1 MTWPASGAGHR
12 RWAEAVHVSRRESRI
27 PAAPAEGWLSD
38 GRQVLHFR
46 PVVWERWHQELE
58 VTSGEW
64 LPDQAAP
71 LLKRRERLSRE
82 QAIRL
87 WRQKR
92 KEGWSDCAP
101 QWRPPK
107 PLGWRSRG

>member
-1 MTWPASGAGHR
+1 M
-12 RWAEAVHVSRRESRI
+12 HVSKRHTRI
-27 PAAPAEGWLSD
+27 PVTPTEGWLSD

-46 PVVWERWHQELE
+46 PVIWERSRQELE

-92 KEGWSDCAP
+92 QAGWKSCAQ
-101 QWRPPK
+101 QWTPPSFMG
-107 PLGWRSRG
+107 LD

>member
-1 MTWPASGAGHR
+1 MTWPANGAGRR
-12 RWAEAVHVSRRESRI
+12 RWAEAVHVSRQQPRI
-27 PAAPAEGWLSD
+27 PATPAEGWLSD

-46 PVVWERWHQELE
+46 PVIWERWHQELE

-64 LPDQAAP
+64 LAGQVAP

-92 KEGWSDCAP
+92 QAGWKSCAQ
-101 QWRPPK
+101 QWPP
-107 PLGWRSRG
+107 PSFMGLD

>member
-1 MTWPASGAGHR
+1 MSRGPRNRPPLSPK
-12 RWAEAVHVSRRESRI
+12 EAWI
-27 PAAPAEGWLSD
+27 SD

-46 PVVWERWHQELE
+46 PVIWERCRQELE
-58 VTSGEW
+58 ITSGEW
-64 LPDQAAP
+64 LSGQAAP

-92 KEGWSDCAP
+92 QAGWKSCAQ
-101 QWRPPK
+101 QWPP
-107 PLGWRSRG
+107 PSFTGLD

>member
-1 MTWPASGAGHR
+1 MTWPASGAGRR
-12 RWAEAVHVSRRESRI
+12 RWAEAVHVSRQQSRI
-27 PAAPAEGWLSD
+27 PATPAEGWLSD

-46 PVVWERWHQELE
+46 PVIWERWHQELE
-58 VTSGEW
+58 VTRGEW

-92 KEGWSDCAP
+92 QAGWKSCAQ
-101 QWRPPK
+101 QWPP
-107 PLGWRSRG
+107 PSFMGLD

>member
-1 MTWPASGAGHR
+1 MTWPANGAGRR
-12 RWAEAVHVSRRESRI
+12 RWAEAVYVSRRESRI

-46 PVVWERWHQELE
+46 PVIWERWHQELE

-64 LPDQAAP
+64 LPDQVAP

-87 WRQKR
+87 WRRKR
-92 KEGWSDCAP
+92 QAGWKPCAL
-101 QWRPPK
+101 QWTPPSFMG
-107 PLGWRSRG
+107 LD

>member
-1 MTWPASGAGHR
+1 M
-12 RWAEAVHVSRRESRI
+12 HVSRQQSRI

-46 PVVWERWHQELE
+46 PVIWERSRQELE

-64 LPDQAAP
+64 LPDQVAP

-87 WRQKR
+87 WWQKR
-92 KEGWSDCAP
+92 QA
-101 QWRPPK
+101 
-107 PLGWRSRG
+107 GWRSCVPQWKPPSPVKG